1 MALLLAQDFGQSAWV
16 AGVLILSLIHV
27 RTPGCTSLVRKN
39 GLPGH
44 SRPFVSLK
52 FNMMI
57 MDLTSEIDFS
67 NEPRVRW
74 YE

>member
-1 MALLLAQDFGQSAWV
+1 VLWANDFGQAAWV

-27 RTPGCTSLVRKN
+27 RTPGSTSLAIKDE
-39 GLPGH
+39 LPGH
-44 SRPFVSLK
+44 SRPFVSFK

-57 MDLTSEIDFS
+57 MNLTSEIDFS
-67 NEPRVRW
+67 NEPSVRW